1 MVTGTLICYTL
12 GSNAS
17 KSDQSNLRRQ
27 LLGFKDFS
35 NHKKYEYYREGLLDE
50 IPCIRVIR
58 SVFIIRN
65 EDRDEV
71 LRLLDM
77 YDAKYFVREV
87 ILEKEDCHVLE
98 IDETLDG

>member
-12 GSNAS
+12 GSKIS
-17 KSDQSNLRRQ
+17 STDRSNFRRQ
-27 LLGFKDFS
+27 MIGFKDFS
-35 NHKKYEYYREGLLDE
+35 NHKKYQYYREGLLDE

-58 SVFIIRN
+58 SVFIVRN

-77 YDAKYFVREV
+77 YDAKYFVREI
-87 ILEKEDCHVLE
+87 ILEKQDCHVLE
-98 IDETLDG
+98 IEESKDG

>member
-1 MVTGTLICYTL
+1 MATGTLICYTL
-12 GSNAS
+12 GSKIS
-17 KSDQSNLRRQ
+17 STDRSNFRRQ
-27 LLGFKDFS
+27 MIGFKDFS
-35 NHKKYEYYREGLLDE
+35 NHKKYQYYREGLLDE

-58 SVFIIRN
+58 SVFIVRN

-87 ILEKEDCHVLE
+87 ILEKQDCHVLE
-98 IDETLDG
+98 IEEPKDG

>member
-1 MVTGTLICYTL
+1 
-12 GSNAS
+12 
-17 KSDQSNLRRQ
+17 
-27 LLGFKDFS
+27 
-35 NHKKYEYYREGLLDE
+35 
-50 IPCIRVIR
+50 
-58 SVFIIRN
+58 VFIIRN